1 MQNCSSCNK
10 CIKTIDVIPCRCVC
24 SINNTELTLNG
35 VSKTNNCCG
44 TNFKIDYTI
53 SCSYQDNKCL
63 NTTICKECSLTYLIP
78 NNCCNCNINPCVMFD
93 CLDVEQVANNMIL
106 VRAKCN
112 IKY

>member
-1 MQNCSSCNK
+1 MQNSSSCNK

-35 VSKTNNCCG
+35 VSKTNNCC
-44 TNFKIDYTI
+44 
-53 SCSYQDNKCL
+53 
-63 NTTICKECSLTYLIP
+63 
-78 NNCCNCNINPCVMFD
+78 NCNINPCVMFD
-93 CLDVEQVANNMIL
+93 CLDVEQIANNMIL